1 MPAAPVLFAAIGEC
15 MLELRR
21 DAGGGHRLGFG
32 GDTLNTAVYMARYGA
47 EAGIAVDYVTAL
59 GDDPYSER
67 MLDAWRAEAVGV
79 GLVARLPGRLPGLY
93 AIDTDAAGEPRFD
106 YWRQAAAA
114 RDMLRAA
121 SAPAVVER
129 LAGYDYL
136 YLSGITLSILDDA
149 GRRLLGDLLD
159 NLRARGGKVVFDGNY
174 RPAGWPDAAA
184 AATAMRAVLRR
195 ADIALPTFEDERA
208 VFGDADP
215 AATVARLAGLGVAEV
230 ACKNGAEGC
239 LLWADGAT
247 RRIPPPARLTP
258 VDATAAGDAF
268 NAGYLVARIAGAG
281 ADTAARNGH
290 VLAGAV
296 IQHRGAIIP
305 RQAMPPLFG

>member
-1 MPAAPVLFAAIGEC
+1 MPDAPVLFAAIAQC
-15 MLELRR
+15 MLESRTR
-21 DAGGGHRLGFG
+21 AAGGHRRGFG
-32 GDTLNTAVYMARYGA
+32 GDTLNTAVYVARYGSQ
-47 EAGIAVDYVTAL
+47 AGIAVDYVTAL

-67 MLDAWRAEAVGV
+67 MLEAWRAEGIGV

-106 YWRQAAAA
+106 YWRQASAA

-121 SAPAVVER
+121 SAPAVLER

-149 GRRLLGDLLD
+149 SRRLLDKV
-159 NLRARGGKVVFDGNY
+159 RARGGKVAFDGNY

-184 AATAMRAVLRR
+184 AATAIEDVLRR
-195 ADIALPTFEDERA
+195 VDIALPSFEDERA

-230 ACKNGAEGC
+230 ACKNGAEDC
-239 LLWADGAT
+239 LLFADGTT
-247 RRIPPPARLTP
+247 RSIPPPARLTP

-281 ADTAARNGH
+281 PDTAARNGH

-305 RQAMPPLFG
+305 RQAMPPRFD